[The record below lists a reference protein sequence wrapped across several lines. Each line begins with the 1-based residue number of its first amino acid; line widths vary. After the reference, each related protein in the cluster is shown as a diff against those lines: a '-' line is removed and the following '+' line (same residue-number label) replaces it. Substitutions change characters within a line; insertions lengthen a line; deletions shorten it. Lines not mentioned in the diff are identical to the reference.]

1 MGMLV
6 GMHIARI
13 AQGLAAVT
21 PPRETALGSLV
32 NYLTRADVK
41 SFQPANITFDLLPQ
55 LDEATRKRVRDK
67 KVRHKMV
74 CDQALQAAE
83 RWLQQNAVPSTE
95 LSVS

>member
-1 MGMLV
+1 
-6 GMHIARI
+6 MHIARI
-13 AQGLAAVT
+13 AQGLPAIS
-21 PPRETALGSLV
+21 PPRDTALGSLV

-74 CDQALQAAE
+74 CDQALKASAE
-83 RWLQQNAVPSTE
+83 WLE
-95 LSVS
+95 LYSSPTSVSPAVMP

>member
-1 MGMLV
+1 M
-6 GMHIARI
+6 
-13 AQGLAAVT
+13 
-21 PPRETALGSLV
+21 

-74 CDQALQAAE
+74 CDQALQSAQV
-83 RWLQQNAVPSTE
+83 WLSACGLPEAVLKT
-95 LSVS
+95 